1 MVSSRLSQHLEVKL
15 VSDGKTPGSAAPS
28 GGGAGKDSAPS
39 VLPANETLAS
49 YVMQHDTSRALKV
62 IQV

>member
-1 MVSSRLSQHLEVKL
+1 MSSRLSQHLEVKL
-15 VSDGKTPGSAAPS
+15 VSDGKTPGSSSGAA
-28 GGGAGKDSAPS
+28 AKDTAPS

-62 IQV
+62 C

>member
-15 VSDGKTPGSAAPS
+15 VSDGKTPAPS

-49 YVMQHDTSRALKV
+49 YVMQHDTSRSLKV